1 MTKTAILVHLDP
13 PMLDELNHL
22 SGLIKIPR
30 SELIRRCLSR
40 DLKFVRNVEVS
51 GLKSLIDDTSR
62 QYVKLMERSRKELQD
77 S

>member
-13 PMLDELNHL
+13 TMLDELNHL
-22 SGLIKIPR
+22 STLIKIPR
-30 SELIRRCLSR
+30 SELIRRCLAR